1 MSVLGLEEEEEEKG
15 EGEKKG
21 GGEKEM
27 RFQPPWW
34 DAQITSRSHE
44 TAAYSFASGLAVA
57 KMYF

>member
-1 MSVLGLEEEEEEKG
+1 MSVLGLEEEEKG
-15 EGEKKG
+15 EVKKKG
-21 GGEKEM
+21 GGKEM